1 MATIEPLSSAM
12 TYQAQQAAKPQ
23 TVTPV
28 NTEVPEDGQTVNVDE
43 TTASVTR
50 AQAEDEKESGSESA
64 GSQQQQAA
72 GASAGQQA
80 AGVRQSQQQQQAA
93 RQLQQASAKQA
104 QQQAAQ
110 TKQTQQQS
118 EQLKK
123 AITEMNKKINNS
135 NEEAV
140 FGVHEDTNRIMIK
153 IMDKETKEVIKEFPP
168 EKTLDMIARIWE
180 MAGIL
185 VDQKL

>member
-1 MATIEPLSSAM
+1 MATIEPLNSVM
-12 TYQAQQAAKPQ
+12 TYQAQAVEKPQ
-23 TVTPV
+23 PVTPV

-50 AQAEDEKESGSESA
+50 PQTENEKEGESGGSGSP
-64 GSQQQQAA
+64 QQQAA
-72 GASAGQQA
+72 GS
-80 AGVRQSQQQQQAA
+80 R
-93 RQLQQASAKQA
+93 QA
-104 QQQAAQ
+104 QA
-110 TKQTQQQS
+110 QQQS

-123 AITEMNKKINNS
+123 AIAEMNKKINNS

-153 IMDKETKEVIKEFPP
+153 IMDKDTKEVIKEFPP
-168 EKTLDMIARIWE
+168 EKTLDMIAKIWE

-185 VDQKL
+185 VDEKL

>member
-1 MATIEPLSSAM
+1 MATIEPLNSAM
-12 TYQAQQAAKPQ
+12 TYQAQAAAKPQ
-23 TVTPV
+23 AVAPV

-50 AQAEDEKESGSESA
+50 SQPEDEKSGGEA
-64 GSQQQQAA
+64 ESQQQ
-72 GASAGQQA
+72 SANA
-80 AGVRQSQQQQQAA
+80 KTQQQANIRQA
-93 RQLQQASAKQA
+93 RE
-104 QQQAAQ
+104 
-110 TKQTQQQS
+110 QQQS

-123 AITEMNKKINNS
+123 AIMEMNRRINNS

-185 VDQKL
+185 VDEKM

>member
-1 MATIEPLSSAM
+1 MATIEPLNSAM
-12 TYQAQQAAKPQ
+12 TYQAQAAAKPQ

-28 NTEVPEDGQTVNVDE
+28 NTEVPEDGQTVRVDE
-43 TTASVTR
+43 TTASVVRT
-50 AQAEDEKESGSESA
+50 QPEDGKGSGSEGA
-64 GSQQQQAA
+64 GGQQQAA
-72 GASAGQQA
+72 N
-80 AGVRQSQQQQQAA
+80 
-93 RQLQQASAKQA
+93 AKQP
-104 QQQAAQ
+104 QR
-110 TKQTQQQS
+110 QQQS

-123 AITEMNKKINNS
+123 AIAEMNRKINNS

-185 VDQKL
+185 VDEKM

>member
-1 MATIEPLSSAM
+1 MATIEPLNSVKNAPGRGQ
-12 TYQAQQAAKPQ
+12 TKPL
-23 TVTPV
+23 VGPAV
-28 NTEVPEDGQTVNVDE
+28 NTGVPADGQTVNVDE
-43 TTASVTR
+43 TSASVTR
-50 AQAEDEKESGSESA
+50 PQPEDDKSGVEA
-64 GSQQQQAA
+64 GSRQQSANADVNAKQANT
-72 GASAGQQA
+72 
-80 AGVRQSQQQQQAA
+80 
-93 RQLQQASAKQA
+93 KQA
-104 QQQAAQ
+104 QQQ
-110 TKQTQQQS
+110 KS

-123 AITEMNKKINNS
+123 AIAEMNRRINNS

-185 VDQKL
+185 VDEKL

>member
-1 MATIEPLSSAM
+1 MAIEPLNSAI
-12 TYQAQQAAKPQ
+12 TYQAQAAAKPQ

-43 TTASVTR
+43 TTAAVTR
-50 AQAEDEKESGSESA
+50 PQAEDDRSSGGQSD
-64 GSQQQQAA
+64 SQQQE
-72 GASAGQQA
+72 ASANTANRGKQQPINN
-80 AGVRQSQQQQQAA
+80 
-93 RQLQQASAKQA
+93 
-104 QQQAAQ
+104 
-110 TKQTQQQS
+110 

-123 AITEMNKKINNS
+123 AIAEMNRKINNS

-153 IMDKETKEVIKEFPP
+153 IMDKDTKEVIKEFPP

-185 VDQKL
+185 VDEKR

>member
-1 MATIEPLSSAM
+1 MATIEPLNSAM
-12 TYQAQQAAKPQ
+12 TYQAQAASKPQ
-23 TVTPV
+23 VVAPV
-28 NTEVPEDGQTVNVDE
+28 NTEVPEDGQTVNADE

-50 AQAEDEKESGSESA
+50 PQPEDDKSGGEA
-64 GSQQQQAA
+64 GSQQQANT
-72 GASAGQQA
+72 
-80 AGVRQSQQQQQAA
+80 
-93 RQLQQASAKQA
+93 KQA
-104 QQQAAQ
+104 QQ
-110 TKQTQQQS
+110 QQQS

-123 AITEMNKKINNS
+123 AIAEMNRKINNS

-185 VDQKL
+185 VDEKR

>member
-1 MATIEPLSSAM
+1 MATIEPLNSAM
-12 TYQAQQAAKPQ
+12 TYQAQAAAKPQ
-23 TVTPV
+23 AVAPV

-50 AQAEDEKESGSESA
+50 SQPEDEKSGGEA
-64 GSQQQQAA
+64 GSQQQ
-72 GASAGQQA
+72 SANA
-80 AGVRQSQQQQQAA
+80 KTQQQANIRQA
-93 RQLQQASAKQA
+93 RE
-104 QQQAAQ
+104 
-110 TKQTQQQS
+110 QQQS

-123 AITEMNKKINNS
+123 AIMEMNRRINNS

-185 VDQKL
+185 VDEKM

>member
-1 MATIEPLSSAM
+1 MAVEPLNSVM
-12 TYQAQQAAKPQ
+12 TYQAQTTVKPQ
-23 TVTPV
+23 AVTPV

-43 TTASVTR
+43 MTAAVTR
-50 AQAEDEKESGSESA
+50 PQAEDDKSSG
-64 GSQQQQAA
+64 GQNDSQQQE
-72 GASAGQQA
+72 ASANTTN
-80 AGVRQSQQQQQAA
+80 RSQHKAINN
-93 RQLQQASAKQA
+93 
-104 QQQAAQ
+104 
-110 TKQTQQQS
+110 

-123 AITEMNKKINNS
+123 AIAEMNRKINNS

-153 IMDKETKEVIKEFPP
+153 IMDKDTKEVIKEFPP

-185 VDQKL
+185 VDEKR

>member
-1 MATIEPLSSAM
+1 MATIEPLNSVM
-12 TYQAQQAAKPQ
+12 TYQAQAVTKPQ

-28 NTEVPEDGQTVNVDE
+28 NTEVPADGQTVNVDE
-43 TTASVTR
+43 TTAAVTKP
-50 AQAEDEKESGSESA
+50 QAEDEKGGSSDNS
-64 GSQQQQAA
+64 GSQQQQAT
-72 GASAGQQA
+72 GS
-80 AGVRQSQQQQQAA
+80 R
-93 RQLQQASAKQA
+93 QA
-104 QQQAAQ
+104 QQ
-110 TKQTQQQS
+110 QQQS

-123 AITEMNKKINNS
+123 AIAEMNKKINNS

-153 IMDKETKEVIKEFPP
+153 IMDKDTKEVIKEFPP

-185 VDQKL
+185 VDEKR